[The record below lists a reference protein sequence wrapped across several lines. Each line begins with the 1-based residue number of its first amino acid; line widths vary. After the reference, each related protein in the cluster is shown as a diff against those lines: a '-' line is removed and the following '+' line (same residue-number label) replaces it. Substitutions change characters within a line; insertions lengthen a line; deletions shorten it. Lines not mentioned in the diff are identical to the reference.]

1 MCGIS
6 FFTSQSSEKSEPLFR
21 LAAVFLHEG
30 LASLTDLYPHVRHMT
45 LHHHYIIIT
54 HRHPNSQLSV
64 SDSTL
69 REFYETSLED
79 AQTAAKKAMVVS
91 LTVS

>member
-1 MCGIS
+1 MGLC
-6 FFTSQSSEKSEPLFR
+6 FLSQSSETPELLFR

-30 LASLTDLYPHVRHMT
+30 LVSLTDLYPHVRPCDLTHYLIMT
-45 LHHHYIIIT
+45 LS
-54 HRHPNSQLSV
+54 PMQLSA

-69 REFYETSLED
+69 REFYDASLED
-79 AQTAAKKAMVVS
+79 AVTAARKAMVVS